1 MLDIVCISSKCL
13 IVPPSELYWQA
24 MSSVIPDNT
33 NDQARL
39 NWALEEM
46 KMEWE
51 NSHCDVTRDTM
62 VGEGRE
68 GFRAA
73 VLPVKDV
80 CRQTCSK
87 RMIRV
92 SACHL

>member
-1 MLDIVCISSKCL
+1 
-13 IVPPSELYWQA
+13 
-24 MSSVIPDNT
+24 MSGVIPDNT

-46 KMEWE
+46 KMEWD
-51 NSHCDVTRDTM
+51 NPHCDVTRDTM
-62 VGEGRE
+62 VGEGRD

-92 SACHL
+92 SARQLSVLTQTPSGRKRVC